1 MWNKKNDLAIRQQFR
16 ADFRMTP
23 DTFSDIVTLVR
34 NRLEKQGTLFRE
46 AVPMQKRVAIA
57 LWRLATGNSY
67 RSVSK
72 TFAVEK
78 STAASITKSF
88 RAEISRLSK
97 YFIKFPKTPSGTAKA
112 IAKFKETTNCKTL
125 QAVGAIYSDH
135 ITTLSPHTD
144 SKVDY
149 YNRKQGYS
157 INSQAVVG
165 GNLLFLDSAQVF
177 PEVFM
182 IPEYCVT
189 QQFILK
195 LRVPKF

>member
-1 MWNKKNDLAIRQQFR
+1 MA
-16 ADFRMTP
+16 
-23 DTFSDIVTLVR
+23 FSDWELLPQCLKNICCR
-34 NRLEKQGTLFRE
+34 K
-46 AVPMQKRVAIA
+46 IDC
-57 LWRLATGNSY
+57 
-67 RSVSK
+67 SK
-72 TFAVEK
+72 HY
-78 STAASITKSF
+78 KSF

-97 YFIKFPKTPSGTAKA
+97 YFIKFPKTSSGTAKA